1 MDSVGAAWT
10 RRRSVDVHSSSSRR
24 AFASGHPVS
33 NQAPTLPSSI
43 HAESVV
49 GDYAVAVGR
58 QPRVRV
64 QGDLYH
70 PVVPPGA
77 VYVGRQGFGLRRSP
91 WANPFSLRKH
101 DRAEALRL
109 YRQWLVGQPALVE
122 RARRELTGKQLACW
136 CRVDDACHADVL
148 ADIIG

>member
-1 MDSVGAAWT
+1 MVVPWTPRLIVISEVASPHRALGVVGASA
-10 RRRSVDVHSSSSRR
+10 RPGVDALSSSIR
-24 AFASGHPVS
+24 AGP
-33 NQAPTLPSSI
+33 I
-43 HAESVV
+43 I
-49 GDYAVAVGR
+49 GDYAGGVGG

-91 WANPFSLRKH
+91 WANPFSRRKH

-109 YRQWLVGQPALVE
+109 YRQWLVGQPALVD

-136 CRVDDACHADVL
+136 CRAEDPCHADVL
-148 ADIIG
+148 ADVIG

>member
-1 MDSVGAAWT
+1 MSLFRGRLGSSSFSEVASPHWVLGVVGASA
-10 RRRSVDVHSSSSRR
+10 RPGVD
-24 AFASGHPVS
+24 A
-33 NQAPTLPSSI
+33 LPSSI
-43 HAESVV
+43 HAAPII
-49 GDYAVAVGR
+49 GDYAGGVGG

-109 YRQWLVGQPALVE
+109 YRQWLVGQPALVD

-136 CRVDDACHADVL
+136 CRVEDACHADVL
-148 ADIIG
+148 ADVIS

>member
-1 MDSVGAAWT
+1 MPALIVISEVARPHRALGVMGASA
-10 RRRSVDVHSSSSRR
+10 RPGVD
-24 AFASGHPVS
+24 A
-33 NQAPTLPSSI
+33 LPSSI
-43 HAESVV
+43 HAKPVV
-49 GDYAVAVGR
+49 GDYAGGVGE
-58 QPRVRV
+58 QLRVRV

-109 YRQWLVGQPALVE
+109 YRQWLVEQPALVD
-122 RARRELTGKQLACW
+122 RARRELTGKRLACW
-136 CRVDDACHADVL
+136 CRVEDACHADVL
-148 ADIIG
+148 ADVIG

>member
-1 MDSVGAAWT
+1 MAHPTAE
-10 RRRSVDVHSSSSRR
+10 
-24 AFASGHPVS
+24 ASPRVFEHPI
-33 NQAPTLPSSI
+33 L
-43 HAESVV
+43 
-49 GDYAVAVGR
+49 GDYAGGVGG
-58 QPRVRV
+58 QLRVRV

-70 PVVPPGA
+70 PMVPPGA

-109 YRQWLVGQPALVE
+109 YRQWLVGQPALVD

-136 CRVDDACHADVL
+136 CRVEDSCHADVL

>member
-1 MDSVGAAWT
+1 MWLFRG
-10 RRRSVDVHSSSSRR
+10 RLRSSSFLRWPAR
-24 AFASGHPVS
+24 IGPSGSLAHPL
-33 NQAPTLPSSI
+33 AKGDGLPSGI
-43 HAESVV
+43 HAEPVV
-49 GDYAVAVGR
+49 GDYAGGVGG

-136 CRVDDACHADVL
+136 CRVEDACHADAL
-148 ADIIG
+148 ADVIG

>member
-1 MDSVGAAWT
+1 MG
-10 RRRSVDVHSSSSRR
+10 
-24 AFASGHPVS
+24 G
-33 NQAPTLPSSI
+33 
-43 HAESVV
+43 
-49 GDYAVAVGR
+49 

-109 YRQWLVGQPALVE
+109 YRQWLVGQPALVD
-122 RARRELTGKQLACW
+122 RARRELTGKQWRAGVGSRMRAMPTCW
-136 CRVDDACHADVL
+136 PTSLVDVQPVPGGGPSRCVDAADAEGHPSCPVG
-148 ADIIG
+148 AAPARSRYK

>member
-1 MDSVGAAWT
+1 M
-10 RRRSVDVHSSSSRR
+10 RSLR
-24 AFASGHPVS
+24 AS
-33 NQAPTLPSSI
+33 TPSPSL
-43 HAESVV
+43 A
-49 GDYAVAVGR
+49 DYAGGVGGHR
-58 QPRVRV
+58 RVRV

-91 WANPFSLRKH
+91 WANPFSVRKH

-109 YRQWLVGQPALVE
+109 YRRWLVGQPALVD

-136 CRVDDACHADVL
+136 CRVEDACHADVL

>member
-1 MDSVGAAWT
+1 MG
-10 RRRSVDVHSSSSRR
+10 
-24 AFASGHPVS
+24 G
-33 NQAPTLPSSI
+33 QL
-43 HAESVV
+43 
-49 GDYAVAVGR
+49 
-58 QPRVRV
+58 RVRV

-91 WANPFSLRKH
+91 WANPFSLRKD

-109 YRQWLVGQPALVE
+109 YRQWLAGQPALVD

-136 CRVDDACHADVL
+136 CRVEDACHADVL